1 MHGGLG
7 ICRGFPA
14 VSVADSQRSVSPER
28 VPHLVVTGM
37 ATVDQ
42 VVRAPGV
49 SSLILVTDGS
59 GEVTFIDGRHT
70 DTPTAAHAAPLIG
83 RRLRARAPTARSF
96 AAVFR
101 GAAERWDGR
110 VSRRRC
116 RRQRS

>member
-70 DTPTAAHAAPLIG
+70 DTPTAAHAVLNYG
-83 RRLRARAPTARSF
+83 VDCSSKSRS
-96 AAVFR
+96 
-101 GAAERWDGR
+101 EENT
-110 VSRRRC
+110 SEL
-116 RRQRS
+116 QSL